1 MALKIW
7 WNLLRRDL
15 LVLRRSLRTKAI
27 NIGIITITN
36 LLVFAYFIPGLSVN
50 QKYGAFIF
58 YGAILIFGFFDIVSR
73 VTDTLADVSGDN
85 ALSYMLV
92 IPITPFLVFI
102 ELITY
107 WASSTAVLGIIM
119 IPLGKLILWNE
130 VILMDI
136 SWVRFIPAFFTS
148 CMLFGAFALWLIS
161 VIQRIEEV
169 TSLWF
174 RVINPLFM
182 FGTYFFSWYDGFNQS
197 AIIGYIMLVNPLVY
211 AMEAVRSAALGPSN
225 YIPFWASMLAM
236 WAFIAFFTFH
246 ASYKL
251 KKWLDCP

>member
-1 MALKIW
+1 M
-7 WNLLRRDL
+7 
-15 LVLRRSLRTKAI
+15 
-27 NIGIITITN
+27 
-36 LLVFAYFIPGLSVN
+36 
-50 QKYGAFIF
+50 
-58 YGAILIFGFFDIVSR
+58 
-73 VTDTLADVSGDN
+73 TDTLADVSGDN

-92 IPITPFLVFI
+92 MPLSPILVFI

-107 WASSTAVLGIIM
+107 WAASTAVLGIIM

-136 SWVRFIPAFFTS
+136 SWARFIPAFFTS

-169 TSLWF
+169 ASLWF

-182 FGTYFFSWYDGFNQS
+182 FGTYFFSWYDGFKQN
-197 AIIGYIMLVNPLVY
+197 AIIGYIMLINPLVY
-211 AMEAVRSAALGPSN
+211 AMEAIRAAALGQSD

-236 WAFIAFFTFH
+236 WTFIAFFILH
-246 ASYKL
+246 ANYKL